1 MKPIDEDDEENEVA
15 DDSVQL
21 PAMTVR
27 VQLFKK
33 AGADNIFILDIQ
45 KDNADFFTFNQ
56 FYGDIYKAHYGVD
69 IIASSV

>member
-33 AGADNIFILDIQ
+33 AGADNIFILDI
-45 KDNADFFTFNQ
+45 
-56 FYGDIYKAHYGVD
+56 
-69 IIASSV
+69 